1 MKPFPNPSAWRFAVH
16 RKLWLF
22 VVLGCPFLAAGA
34 DMENVQR
41 DFFRGNYAGV
51 VEQAREG
58 LKTEPGSR
66 DWSVLL
72 ARSLCAEQE
81 RELAS

>member
-1 MKPFPNPSAWRFAVH
+1 M
-16 RKLWLF
+16 L
-22 VVLGCPFLAAGA
+22 LGCPFLAAGA
-34 DMENVQR
+34 GVEKGQR
-41 DFFRGNYAGV
+41 EFLRGNYAGL

-58 LKTEPGSR
+58 LKTEPCSR

-72 ARSLCAEQE
+72 ARSFCAEQE